1 MREEQKRADYYLNIS
16 RTLQE
21 ASIKMGLRSA
31 LGYVFT
37 PEERKALADIQEI
50 FFPGQALS
58 GDAPHAVLGRA
69 SGILTAFLLRSC
81 HPSVSCGLPRMQQSS
96 FGTSPYTSG
105 KGEANEIHLSA
116 AAGGAALVSNATPAK
131 SMERSDDPCRKKW
144 KTGQSP

>member
-37 PEERKALADIQEI
+37 PEEQKALTDIQEI

-58 GDAPHAVLGRA
+58 EDAPHAVLSRA
-69 SGILTAFLLRSC
+69 SGILTDAWAGVPVVYLPPVSELQIAENAAKQLRNQ
-81 HPSVSCGLPRMQQSS
+81 PVD
-96 FGTSPYTSG
+96 FG
-105 KGEANEIHLSA
+105 
-116 AAGGAALVSNATPAK
+116 
-131 SMERSDDPCRKKW
+131 ERRSK
-144 KTGQSP
+144 

>member
-69 SGILTAFLLRSC
+69 SGILTDAWAGVPVAYLPPVSELRIAENAAKQLRNQPV
-81 HPSVSCGLPRMQQSS
+81 H
-96 FGTSPYTSG
+96 FG
-105 KGEANEIHLSA
+105 
-116 AAGGAALVSNATPAK
+116 
-131 SMERSDDPCRKKW
+131 ERRSK
-144 KTGQSP
+144 

>member
-58 GDAPHAVLGRA
+58 GTHRTRYSAG
-69 SGILTAFLLRSC
+69 
-81 HPSVSCGLPRMQQSS
+81 HPVS
-96 FGTSPYTSG
+96 
-105 KGEANEIHLSA
+105 
-116 AAGGAALVSNATPAK
+116 
-131 SMERSDDPCRKKW
+131 
-144 KTGQSP
+144 